1 MGDTV
6 VGAYYGPPDQAE
18 EVDETFYRQL
28 IAALQTQALGLMRDF
43 NYPDICW
50 KAYAASHSQSSR
62 FLQCINDNFLMQMVD
77 EPTRRGALLD
87 LTLTNKEGLF
97 EVVKVEGSLGCSN
110 HEMVEFS
117 ILCGRNRIPSRITTL
132 DISRANLGLFKQL
145 LGEVPWDTEDV
156 ETGVHLD
163 PAIKEVQ
170 YNPTY
175 DTMFAPE
182 FGPENPFRTQQ
193 MAAPRNML
201 SGYAEP
207 AHINDFMFE
216 QQRRTFA
223 TYGYALDPSID
234 NPEVAT
240 KYIGSVEEAEKNQG
254 LTVFETGQRKIEK
267 RKKFKENDASNI
279 DGFLG
284 PWAKYVDEK
293 EVAKPSEEE
302 QKELDEITAKRQKR
316 GKIED
321 DKPGEEKTILH
332 VKEMYDYQG
341 RSYLHVPQDVGV
353 NLRSTV
359 PPEKCYLPK
368 KQIHVWSGH
377 TKGVSAVRLFPLS
390 GHILLSCSMDCKI
403 KLWEVYGDR
412 RCLRTFIG
420 HSKAV
425 RDICFNNAG
434 TQFLSAA
441 YDRYLK
447 LWDTETGQC
456 ISRFTNR
463 KVPYCVKFNPDEDK
477 QNLFVAGMSDK
488 KIVQWDIRSGEIV
501 QEYDR
506 HLGAVN
512 TIVFVDEN
520 RRFVSTS
527 DDKSLRV
534 WEWDIP
540 VDFKYIAEPSMHSMP
555 AVTLSPNGKWLACQS
570 MDNQILIFGAQNR
583 FRLNK
588 KKIFKGHMVA
598 GYACQVDFSPDM
610 SYVISG
616 DADGKLNIW
625 DWKTTKLYSRLKA
638 HDKVCIGAVWH
649 PHETSKVITCG
660 WDGLIKLWD

>member
-1 MGDTV
+1 MS
-6 VGAYYGPPDQAE
+6 AA
-18 EVDETFYRQL
+18 
-28 IAALQTQALGLMRDF
+28 IAAL
-43 NYPDICW
+43 
-50 KAYAASHSQSSR
+50 AASYGSGSGSES
-62 FLQCINDNFLMQMVD
+62 DSD
-77 EPTRRGALLD
+77 S
-87 LTLTNKEGLF
+87 
-97 EVVKVEGSLGCSN
+97 EGSRCPLPAADSLM
-110 HEMVEFS
+110 HLTKS
-117 ILCGRNRIPSRITTL
+117 PSAKPSLAVTV
-132 DISRANLGLFKQL
+132 DSAP
-145 LGEVPWDTEDV
+145 EVAVKEDL

-175 DTMFAPE
+175 ETMFAPE

-223 TYGYALDPSID
+223 TYG
-234 NPEVAT
+234 
-240 KYIGSVEEAEKNQG
+240 K
-254 LTVFETGQRKIEK
+254 
-267 RKKFKENDASNI
+267 
-279 DGFLG
+279 
-284 PWAKYVDEK
+284 
-293 EVAKPSEEE
+293 EE
-302 QKELDEITAKRQKR
+302 QKELDEITAKRQKK
-316 GKIED
+316 GKQEEE
-321 DKPGEEKTILH
+321 KPGEEKTILH

-341 RSYLHVPQDVGV
+341 RSYLHIPQDVGV

-390 GHILLSCSMDCKI
+390 GHLLLSCSMDCKI

-425 RDICFNNAG
+425 RDICFNTAG

-616 DADGKLNIW
+616 DGNGKLNIW
-625 DWKTTKLYSRLKA
+625 DWKTTKLYSRFKA

>member
-1 MGDTV
+1 MS
-6 VGAYYGPPDQAE
+6 AA
-18 EVDETFYRQL
+18 
-28 IAALQTQALGLMRDF
+28 IAALASYGGSDSEPDSEPEAEGGSQQSAAVVASRDAVLHLRAPPSAPPALPVD
-43 NYPDICW
+43 
-50 KAYAASHSQSSR
+50 AA
-62 FLQCINDNFLMQMVD
+62 
-77 EPTRRGALLD
+77 P
-87 LTLTNKEGLF
+87 
-97 EVVKVEGSLGCSN
+97 EVAVK
-110 HEMVEFS
+110 
-117 ILCGRNRIPSRITTL
+117 
-132 DISRANLGLFKQL
+132 
-145 LGEVPWDTEDV
+145 EDV

-175 DTMFAPE
+175 ETMFAPE

-234 NPEVAT
+234 SPEVAT

-316 GKIED
+316 GKLED

-434 TQFLSAA
+434 TRFLSAA

>member
-1 MGDTV
+1 MAATLVSYWCDSDNETKSHVNPEKVDPDALAHLQPLKSGKTMSLTV
-6 VGAYYGPPDQAE
+6 LNSAP
-18 EVDETFYRQL
+18 EV
-28 IAALQTQALGLMRDF
+28 A
-43 NYPDICW
+43 
-50 KAYAASHSQSSR
+50 
-62 FLQCINDNFLMQMVD
+62 V
-77 EPTRRGALLD
+77 
-87 LTLTNKEGLF
+87 KE
-97 EVVKVEGSLGCSN
+97 
-110 HEMVEFS
+110 
-117 ILCGRNRIPSRITTL
+117 
-132 DISRANLGLFKQL
+132 A
-145 LGEVPWDTEDV
+145 V

-163 PAIKEVQ
+163 PSLKEVT

-175 DTMFAPE
+175 ETMFAPE
-182 FGPENPFRTQQ
+182 FGPVNPYKSQQ

-207 AHINDFMFE
+207 AHVNNFMFE
-216 QQRRTFA
+216 QQRRTFS
-223 TYGYALDPSID
+223 TFGYALDPSVD
-234 NPEVAT
+234 TSQNSSNS
-240 KYIGSVEEAEKNQG
+240 YIGAVDEAEKNKG
-254 LTVFETGQRKIEK
+254 LTVFEVGPKKTDK
-267 RKKFKENDASNI
+267 RKEVQGGEANDI
-279 DGFLG
+279 DNYLG

-293 EVAKPSEEE
+293 DGAKPSEEE
-302 QKELDEITAKRQKR
+302 QKELDEITAKRQKKGR
-316 GKIED
+316 NKEEA
-321 DKPGEEKTILH
+321 PAEEKTILH
-332 VKEMYDYQG
+332 VKDAYDYQG
-341 RSYLHVPQDVGV
+341 RSYLHVPQDVGI
-353 NLRSTV
+353 NLRTADI
-359 PPEKCYLPK
+359 PDKCYLPK
-368 KQIHVWSGH
+368 KQIHLWSGH
-377 TKGVSAVRLFPLS
+377 TKVGCVLLFPVS
-390 GHILLSCSMDCKI
+390 GHLLLSCSMDCKV
-403 KLWEVYGDR
+403 KLWEVYNER
-412 RCLRTFIG
+412 RCIRTFIG

-425 RDICFNNAG
+425 RDICFNNTG
-434 TQFLSAA
+434 SQYMSAA

-488 KIVQWDIRSGEIV
+488 KIVQWDVRTGEVV

-512 TIVFVDEN
+512 AITFVDEN

-610 SYVISG
+610 SYVVSG

-625 DWKTTKLYSRLKA
+625 DWKTTKLYHRIKA
-638 HDKVCIGAVWH
+638 HDKVCISALWH

-660 WDGLIKLWD
+660 WDGQIKLWD

>member
-1 MGDTV
+1 M
-6 VGAYYGPPDQAE
+6 
-18 EVDETFYRQL
+18 
-28 IAALQTQALGLMRDF
+28 AA
-43 NYPDICW
+43 
-50 KAYAASHSQSSR
+50 AASLVSYSSGSGS
-62 FLQCINDNFLMQMVD
+62 DSEKDD
-77 EPTRRGALLD
+77 EPRLSHLKPLPASSGVLRVVDSAPAVAV
-87 LTLTNKEGLF
+87 KENVDVGL
-97 EVVKVEGSLGCSN
+97 
-110 HEMVEFS
+110 
-117 ILCGRNRIPSRITTL
+117 
-132 DISRANLGLFKQL
+132 
-145 LGEVPWDTEDV
+145 
-156 ETGVHLD
+156 HLD
-163 PAIKEVQ
+163 PAVKEVQ
-170 YNPTY
+170 FNPTY
-175 DTMFAPE
+175 DTLFAPE
-182 FGPENPFRTQQ
+182 LGPNNPFKTQQ

-223 TYGYALDPSID
+223 TYGYALDPSLDIQQTS
-234 NPEVAT
+234 T
-240 KYIGSVEEAEKNQG
+240 KYIGSVDDAEKNQG
-254 LTVFETGQRKIEK
+254 LTVFETGQKKTEK
-267 RKKFKENDASNI
+267 RRKVKGSDASDI

-284 PWAKYVDEK
+284 PWAKYIDEK
-293 EVAKPSEEE
+293 DVAKPSEEE

-316 GKIED
+316 GKQED
-321 DKPGEEKTILH
+321 DKPADEKTILH
-332 VKEMYDYQG
+332 G
-341 RSYLHVPQDVGV
+341 
-353 NLRSTV
+353 
-359 PPEKCYLPK
+359 
-368 KQIHVWSGH
+368 
-377 TKGVSAVRLFPLS
+377 SAVRLFPLS
-390 GHILLSCSMDCKI
+390 GHLLLSCSMDCKI
-403 KLWEVYGDR
+403 KLWEVYNER

-447 LWDTETGQC
+447 LWDSETGQC

-512 TIVFVDEN
+512 TITFVDEN

-588 KKIFKGHMVA
+588 KKMFKGHMVA

-610 SYVISG
+610 SYVVSG

-638 HDKVCIGAVWH
+638 HDKVCISAVWH

>member
-1 MGDTV
+1 MAATFVSYWSDSDNETKSHV
-6 VGAYYGPPDQAE
+6 NPEKVDPDALAHLQPLKSGKTMSLSVLNSAP
-18 EVDETFYRQL
+18 EV
-28 IAALQTQALGLMRDF
+28 A
-43 NYPDICW
+43 
-50 KAYAASHSQSSR
+50 
-62 FLQCINDNFLMQMVD
+62 V
-77 EPTRRGALLD
+77 
-87 LTLTNKEGLF
+87 KE
-97 EVVKVEGSLGCSN
+97 
-110 HEMVEFS
+110 
-117 ILCGRNRIPSRITTL
+117 
-132 DISRANLGLFKQL
+132 A
-145 LGEVPWDTEDV
+145 V

-163 PAIKEVQ
+163 PSLKEVT

-175 DTMFAPE
+175 ETMFAPE
-182 FGPENPFRTQQ
+182 FGPVNPYKSKR

-207 AHINDFMFE
+207 AHVNNFMFE
-216 QQRRTFA
+216 QQRRTFS
-223 TYGYALDPSID
+223 TFGYALDPFVDTSQ
-234 NPEVAT
+234 NSSSS
-240 KYIGSVEEAEKNQG
+240 YIGAVDEAEKKKG
-254 LTVFETGQRKIEK
+254 LTVFEVGPKKTDK
-267 RKKFKENDASNI
+267 RKKVQGGEANDI
-279 DGFLG
+279 DIDNYLG

-293 EVAKPSEEE
+293 DGAKPSEVE
-302 QKELDEITAKRQKR
+302 QKELDEITAKRQKKGR
-316 GKIED
+316 N
-321 DKPGEEKTILH
+321 GEEAPAAEKTILH
-332 VKEMYDYQG
+332 VKDAYDYQG
-341 RSYLHVPQDVGV
+341 RSYLHVPQDVGI
-353 NLRSTV
+353 NRRTADI
-359 PPEKCYLPK
+359 PDKCYLPK

-377 TKGVSAVRLFPLS
+377 TKGVSAIRLFPVS
-390 GHILLSCSMDCKI
+390 GHLLLSCSMDCKV
-403 KLWEVYGDR
+403 KNSVAADR
-412 RCLRTFIG
+412 

-425 RDICFNNAG
+425 RDICFNNTG
-434 TQFLSAA
+434 SQYMSAA

-488 KIVQWDIRSGEIV
+488 MIVQWDVRTGEVV

-512 TIVFVDEN
+512 TITFVDEN

-598 GYACQVDFSPDM
+598 GNACQVDFSPDM
-610 SYVISG
+610 SYVVSG

-625 DWKTTKLYSRLKA
+625 DWKTTKLYHRIKA
-638 HDKVCIGAVWH
+638 HDKVCISALLLGQTDQTLGL
-649 PHETSKVITCG
+649 ETWGCRGTPSHNLMAAGIQSCFNSVYISTPSEEG
-660 WDGLIKLWD
+660 TLVD

>member
-1 MGDTV
+1 MSAT
-6 VGAYYGPPDQAE
+6 
-18 EVDETFYRQL
+18 
-28 IAALQTQALGLMRDF
+28 
-43 NYPDICW
+43 
-50 KAYAASHSQSSR
+50 AASLVSYG
-62 FLQCINDNFLMQMVD
+62 NVEKVD
-77 EPTRRGALLD
+77 LADPDAMAHLKPLKSIPTMSVAVL
-87 LTLTNKEGLF
+87 NSAPEVAVKE
-97 EVVKVEGSLGCSN
+97 
-110 HEMVEFS
+110 
-117 ILCGRNRIPSRITTL
+117 
-132 DISRANLGLFKQL
+132 A
-145 LGEVPWDTEDV
+145 V
-156 ETGVHLD
+156 ETGTHLD
-163 PAIKEVQ
+163 PSLKEVT
-170 YNPTY
+170 YNPTFE
-175 DTMFAPE
+175 TMFAPE
-182 FGPENPFRTQQ
+182 FGPINPFKSQQ

-207 AHINDFMFE
+207 AHLNDFMFE
-216 QQRRTFA
+216 QQRRTFS
-223 TYGYALDPSID
+223 TYGYALDPSVD
-234 NPEVAT
+234 THQVSCSS
-240 KYIGSVEEAEKNQG
+240 YIGAVDEAEKNKG
-254 LTVFETGQRKIEK
+254 LTVFESGQKKSEK
-267 RKKFKENDASNI
+267 RKKIKGGEAGEI
-279 DGFLG
+279 DNFLG
-284 PWAKYVDEK
+284 PWAKYIDEK
-293 EVAKPSEEE
+293 DGAKPSEEE
-302 QKELDEITAKRQKR
+302 QKELDEIIAKRQKK
-316 GKIED
+316 GKNEED
-321 DKPGEEKTILH
+321 APAEEKTILH
-332 VKEMYDYQG
+332 VKDMYDYQG
-341 RSYLHVPQDVGV
+341 RSYLHVPQDVGI
-353 NLRSTV
+353 NLRSADA
-359 PPEKCYLPK
+359 PDKCYLPK

-377 TKGVSAVRLFPLS
+377 TKGVSAIRLFPSS
-390 GHILLSCSMDCKI
+390 GHLLLSSSMDCKI
-403 KLWEVYGDR
+403 KVNNHNMVPLKKHHR
-412 RCLRTFIG
+412 S

-425 RDICFNNAG
+425 RDICFNNTG

-477 QNLFVAGMSDK
+477 QSLFVAGMSDK
-488 KIVQWDIRSGEIV
+488 KIVQWDIRTGEVV

-512 TIVFVDEN
+512 TITFVDEN

-588 KKIFKGHMVA
+588 KKVFKGHMVA

-610 SYVISG
+610 SYVVSG

-625 DWKTTKLYSRLKA
+625 DWKTTKLYHRIKA
-638 HDKVCIGAVWH
+638 HDKVCISALWH

-660 WDGLIKLWD
+660 WDGQIKLWD

>member
-1 MGDTV
+1 
-6 VGAYYGPPDQAE
+6 
-18 EVDETFYRQL
+18 
-28 IAALQTQALGLMRDF
+28 
-43 NYPDICW
+43 
-50 KAYAASHSQSSR
+50 
-62 FLQCINDNFLMQMVD
+62 
-77 EPTRRGALLD
+77 
-87 LTLTNKEGLF
+87 
-97 EVVKVEGSLGCSN
+97 
-110 HEMVEFS
+110 
-117 ILCGRNRIPSRITTL
+117 
-132 DISRANLGLFKQL
+132 
-145 LGEVPWDTEDV
+145 
-156 ETGVHLD
+156 
-163 PAIKEVQ
+163 
-170 YNPTY
+170 
-175 DTMFAPE
+175 
-182 FGPENPFRTQQ
+182 

-223 TYGYALDPSID
+223 TYGNSQLKESAFLKYQVLHRSCLCRYMLNEWESQKVGVPLPKILYVTEACSLRRSLMRSFKHLLELFLSPEVCLHKGYALDPSID

-316 GKIED
+316 GKLED

-377 TKGVSAVRLFPLS
+377 TK
-390 GHILLSCSMDCKI
+390 
-403 KLWEVYGDR
+403 LWEVYGDR

-425 RDICFNNAG
+425 RDISFNNAG

>member
-1 MGDTV
+1 MSAAIASLV
-6 VGAYYGPPDQAE
+6 SYGSDSDSENESESNTNPQKVDPDATAHLTPLKSAHTMSLAVLDSAP
-18 EVDETFYRQL
+18 EV
-28 IAALQTQALGLMRDF
+28 A
-43 NYPDICW
+43 
-50 KAYAASHSQSSR
+50 
-62 FLQCINDNFLMQMVD
+62 V
-77 EPTRRGALLD
+77 
-87 LTLTNKEGLF
+87 KE
-97 EVVKVEGSLGCSN
+97 
-110 HEMVEFS
+110 
-117 ILCGRNRIPSRITTL
+117 
-132 DISRANLGLFKQL
+132 A
-145 LGEVPWDTEDV
+145 V
-156 ETGVHLD
+156 ETGTHLD
-163 PAIKEVQ
+163 PSLKEVN

-175 DTMFAPE
+175 ETMFAPE
-182 FGPENPFRTQQ
+182 FGPVNPYKSQQ

-201 SGYAEP
+201 SGYAEA
-207 AHINDFMFE
+207 AHLNDFMFE
-216 QQRRTFA
+216 QQRRTFS
-223 TYGYALDPSID
+223 TFGYALDPSVDTSIISS
-234 NPEVAT
+234 T
-240 KYIGSVEEAEKNQG
+240 SYIGAVDEAEKNKG
-254 LTVFETGQRKIEK
+254 LTVFETGCKKSEK
-267 RKKFKENDASNI
+267 RKKVKGGDAAEI
-279 DGFLG
+279 DNFLG
-284 PWAKYVDEK
+284 PWAKYADEK
-293 EVAKPSEEE
+293 DVAKPSEEE
-302 QKELDEITAKRQKR
+302 QKELDEITAKRQKKGR
-316 GKIED
+316 NEED
-321 DKPGEEKTILH
+321 APAEEKTVLH
-332 VKEMYDYQG
+332 VKDMYDYQG
-341 RSYLHVPQDVGV
+341 RSYLHVPQDVGI
-353 NLRSTV
+353 NLRTADV
-359 PPEKCYLPK
+359 PDKCYLPK

-377 TKGVSAVRLFPLS
+377 TKGVSAIRLFPSS
-390 GHILLSCSMDCKI
+390 GHLLLSCSMDCKI
-403 KLWEVYGDR
+403 KLWEVYNER
-412 RCLRTFIG
+412 RCMRTFIG

-425 RDICFNNAG
+425 RDICFNNTG

-447 LWDTETGQC
+447 LWDSETGQC

-488 KIVQWDIRSGEIV
+488 KIVQWDIRTGEVV

-512 TIVFVDEN
+512 TITFVDEN

-610 SYVISG
+610 SYVVSG

-625 DWKTTKLYSRLKA
+625 DWKTTKLYHRIKA
-638 HDKVCIGAVWH
+638 HDKVCISALWH

-660 WDGLIKLWD
+660 WDGQIKLWD

>member
-1 MGDTV
+1 MSAAITSL
-6 VGAYYGPPDQAE
+6 ASYGSDSDSENESESTAETNDPDATAHLKPLQSAQ
-18 EVDETFYRQL
+18 TM
-28 IAALQTQALGLMRDF
+28 AL
-43 NYPDICW
+43 
-50 KAYAASHSQSSR
+50 
-62 FLQCINDNFLMQMVD
+62 
-77 EPTRRGALLD
+77 
-87 LTLTNKEGLF
+87 
-97 EVVKVEGSLGCSN
+97 
-110 HEMVEFS
+110 S
-117 ILCGRNRIPSRITTL
+117 ILNSAP
-132 DISRANLGLFKQL
+132 
-145 LGEVPWDTEDV
+145 EVAVKESV

-163 PAIKEVQ
+163 PTLKEVT
-170 YNPTY
+170 YNPSFE
-175 DTMFAPE
+175 TMFAPE
-182 FGPENPFRTQQ
+182 FGPDNPFRTQQ
-193 MAAPRNML
+193 MAAPRNTL

-207 AHINDFMFE
+207 AHVNDFMFE
-216 QQRRTFA
+216 QQRRTFS
-223 TYGYALDPSID
+223 TFGYALDPSVD
-234 NPEVAT
+234 TSQVSSAS
-240 KYIGSVEEAEKNQG
+240 YIGAVDEAEKSNG
-254 LTVFETGQRKIEK
+254 VTVFESGHKKPDK
-267 RKKFKENDASNI
+267 RKKVKGGDAGEI
-279 DGFLG
+279 DNFLG

-293 EVAKPSEEE
+293 NVAKPSEVRI
-302 QKELDEITAKRQKR
+302 LRLIYLNINTAKEGRV
-316 GKIED
+316 EEEA
-321 DKPGEEKTILH
+321 PAEEKTILH
-332 VKEMYDYQG
+332 VKDMFDYQG

-353 NLRSTV
+353 NLRSTE

-377 TKGVSAVRLFPLS
+377 TKGVSAIRLFPAS
-390 GHILLSCSMDCKI
+390 GHLLLSSSMDCKI

-412 RCLRTFIG
+412 RCIRTFIG

-425 RDICFNNAG
+425 RDICFNNVG
-434 TQFLSAA
+434 TQFLSAG

-447 LWDTETGQC
+447 LWDSETGQC

-488 KIVQWDIRSGEIV
+488 KIVQWDVRTGEVV

-512 TIVFVDEN
+512 TITFVDEN

-598 GYACQVDFSPDM
+598 GYACQVGFSPDM
-610 SYVISG
+610 SYVVSG
-616 DADGKLNIW
+616 DADGKLNVW
-625 DWKTTKLYSRLKA
+625 DWKTTKLYHRFKA
-638 HDKVCIGAVWH
+638 HDKVCISALWH

-660 WDGLIKLWD
+660 WDGQIKLWD

>member
-1 MGDTV
+1 MS
-6 VGAYYGPPDQAE
+6 AA
-18 EVDETFYRQL
+18 
-28 IAALQTQALGLMRDF
+28 IAALASYGGSDSESDSEPETEGGSQRAAAVIASRDAVLHLRA
-43 NYPDICW
+43 PP
-50 KAYAASHSQSSR
+50 AAPPT
-62 FLQCINDNFLMQMVD
+62 LAVD
-77 EPTRRGALLD
+77 AAP
-87 LTLTNKEGLF
+87 
-97 EVVKVEGSLGCSN
+97 EVAVK
-110 HEMVEFS
+110 
-117 ILCGRNRIPSRITTL
+117 
-132 DISRANLGLFKQL
+132 
-145 LGEVPWDTEDV
+145 EDV

-316 GKIED
+316 GKVED

-377 TKGVSAVRLFPLS
+377 TK
-390 GHILLSCSMDCKI
+390 
-403 KLWEVYGDR
+403 
-412 RCLRTFIG
+412 
-420 HSKAV
+420 
-425 RDICFNNAG
+425 
-434 TQFLSAA
+434 
-441 YDRYLK
+441 
-447 LWDTETGQC
+447 
-456 ISRFTNR
+456 
-463 KVPYCVKFNPDEDK
+463 
-477 QNLFVAGMSDK
+477 
-488 KIVQWDIRSGEIV
+488 
-501 QEYDR
+501 
-506 HLGAVN
+506 
-512 TIVFVDEN
+512 
-520 RRFVSTS
+520 
-527 DDKSLRV
+527 
-534 WEWDIP
+534 
-540 VDFKYIAEPSMHSMP
+540 
-555 AVTLSPNGKWLACQS
+555 
-570 MDNQILIFGAQNR
+570 
-583 FRLNK
+583 
-588 KKIFKGHMVA
+588 
-598 GYACQVDFSPDM
+598 
-610 SYVISG
+610 
-616 DADGKLNIW
+616 
-625 DWKTTKLYSRLKA
+625 
-638 HDKVCIGAVWH
+638 
-649 PHETSKVITCG
+649 
-660 WDGLIKLWD
+660 